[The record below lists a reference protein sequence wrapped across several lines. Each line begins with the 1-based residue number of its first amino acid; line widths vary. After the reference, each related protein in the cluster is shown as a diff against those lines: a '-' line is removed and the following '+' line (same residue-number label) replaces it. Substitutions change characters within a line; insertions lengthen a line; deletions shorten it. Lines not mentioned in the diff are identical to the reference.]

1 MQYHLFFIFTTIV
14 AMYLLTLFTSGKDNY
29 EELRQHIHKQFLAD
43 LAYNLDI
50 IGELTPKEA
59 DFRIDDFEDKWK
71 GYVDKSELNTA
82 IGKLIEAQVAVGF

>member
-1 MQYHLFFIFTTIV
+1 MYHIFFIVTAVTVF
-14 AMYLLTLFTSGKDNY
+14 YLFTIMHSGKDDY
-29 EELRQHIHKQFLAD
+29 EALRQHIHKQFLAD

-82 IGKLIEAQVAVGF
+82 IGRLIEATCIVGL